1 MPSTR
6 LCVELTETL
15 LFGEHAEQIGA
26 TIRDLHS
33 AGVRIALDDFGTGYA
48 SLTHLQ
54 KFPVDSIKIDQSFVR
69 SIATD
74 PGSQAITSAVLELGR
89 RLGKDVIAEGVETE
103 DHAEILRAAGC
114 RQAQGYLFA
123 RPMPIEALVDY
134 MIHAHD
140 HPQRLKKTA

>member
-1 MPSTR
+1 
-6 LCVELTETL
+6 
-15 LFGEHAEQIGA
+15 
-26 TIRDLHS
+26 
-33 AGVRIALDDFGTGYA
+33 VRIALDDFGTGYA

-54 KFPVDSIKIDQSFVR
+54 KFPVDAIKIDQSFVR

-103 DHAEILRAAGC
+103 EHADILRAAGC

-134 MIHAHD
+134 MATAHD
-140 HPQRLKKTA
+140 QSLKLQKAG